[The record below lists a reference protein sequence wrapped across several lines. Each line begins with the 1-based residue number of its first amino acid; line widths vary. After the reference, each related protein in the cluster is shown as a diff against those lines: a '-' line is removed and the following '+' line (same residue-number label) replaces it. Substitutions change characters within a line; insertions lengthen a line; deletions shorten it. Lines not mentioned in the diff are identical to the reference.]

1 MAILILALIEI
12 DATDSLK
19 ILFICKENSGTR
31 SFADLLLWLDP
42 PSGVFGRI
50 GRLVGDQ
57 ERNKSS
63 YSHTKF
69 DIHPRERRQMLNKCQ
84 LILATGGT
92 VAQDLTMQWSTMG
105 GFMQELS
112 LLVIDEGQQYGTDRE
127 IAVISLLRQQPLVLW
142 TGDSEQTPGGIDRAA
157 RNAKRSRQLLL
168 AKKHGLRS
176 DRNYYMPANLAD
188 AMIRL
193 LDGSANEGLAALSQI
208 LKRGQPTLG
217 QLWTSHLSPQD
228 AEDLR
233 AASTVL
239 PGLRA
244 QFEAAQPN
252 MQRHSRFVDS
262 ELLAGTTINFPRSL
276 VRLAWILQ
284 HAATLLPMAGDIQ
297 AILNSQ
303 TAGVSDIHAWG
314 LMLPSSSRVSPVT
327 YHAVVAVRYPDLCRQ
342 INDLWELGSFASGG
356 LPDKPPGFQLV
367 LWDTNARINGLVAT
381 DLETLVSEVLT
392 PFPHNAGFADGLFV
406 MTTATDHKN
415 NLNRSVLKKD
425 YTRTLR
431 VETIANSA
439 GGTAQVSIVAQPS
452 IGFLNTKYYSNGS
465 PTEDT
470 EDCLGRITVGLTRSK
485 SLTLLVSPLDM
496 MGLMGMAQVIA
507 TIAYGIRGLRR
518 GETTWGWP
526 AFDPDPAQENLAQL
540 SRWSLNSAPTWEFPP
555 LAIANQYYDQQA
567 DEVKRARYRLILV
580 RGSDLRWLNRER
592 QRLQEVKTGLATQHK
607 WLPEQTLPF
616 SEVVLYAYAAD
627 RTPFPTYVC
636 LPSGL
641 YKARTGQVVA
651 QTGPEQEILSLP
663 GIYFF
668 DGWRLHPTLPIPDHL
683 PRAKERR
690 QSKVPL

>member
-12 DATDSLK
+12 DTTDSLK

-92 VAQDLTMQWSTMG
+92 VAQDLTMQWSTMS

-127 IAVISLLRQQPLVLW
+127 IAVISLLKQQPLVLW

-193 LDGSANEGLAALSQI
+193 LDGSANEGLTALSQI
-208 LKRGQPTLG
+208 LKRGQSTLG

-228 AEDLR
+228 EEDLR

-239 PGLRA
+239 PGLKA
-244 QFEAAQPN
+244 VFEAAQPN

-262 ELLAGTTINFPRSL
+262 ELLAGTALNFPRSL

-297 AILNSQ
+297 AVLNSQ

-327 YHAVVAVRYPDLCRQ
+327 YHAVVAVRYPNLCRK
-342 INDLWELGSFASGG
+342 INGLWELGSFASGG

-381 DLETLVSEVLT
+381 DLETLVSEVLS
-392 PFPHNAGFADGLFV
+392 PFPHNAGFADGLFT

-415 NLNRSVLKKD
+415 NLNRSALKRD
-425 YTRTLR
+425 YVRTLR

-507 TIAYGIRGLRR
+507 AIAYGIRGLRR
-518 GETTWGWP
+518 GETTWSMP
-526 AFDPDPAQENLAQL
+526 KFDPDPVQENLAQL
-540 SRWSLNSAPTWEFPP
+540 SRWSLNSAPTWEYPP

-580 RGSDLRWLNRER
+580 RGSDLRWLN
-592 QRLQEVKTGLATQHK
+592 
-607 WLPEQTLPF
+607 
-616 SEVVLYAYAAD
+616 
-627 RTPFPTYVC
+627 
-636 LPSGL
+636 
-641 YKARTGQVVA
+641 KAV
-651 QTGPEQEILSLP
+651 
-663 GIYFF
+663 FF
-668 DGWRLHPTLPIPDHL
+668 Q
-683 PRAKERR
+683 AV
-690 QSKVPL
+690 SF

>member
-1 MAILILALIEI
+1 MEGNKKSHFLHLCGQLLRLVLIPCHVEGELHPWTRSTALSFAAELDGHVLGTLCAVTMALRTNRLDLCIQGLFGAGKSKSMAILILALIEI

-31 SFADLLLWLDP
+31 SIADLLLWLDP
-42 PSGVFGRI
+42 PSGVFGPI

-239 PGLRA
+239 PGCKT

-262 ELLAGTTINFPRSL
+262 ELLAGTAINFPRSL

-297 AILNSQ
+297 AVLNSQ
-303 TAGVSDIHAWG
+303 TAGVSDIHAWE

-327 YHAVVAVRYPDLCRQ
+327 YHAVVAVRYPDLCKQ
-342 INDLWELGSFASGG
+342 INGLWELGSFASGG

-392 PFPHNAGFADGLFV
+392 PFPHNAGFADGLFI
-406 MTTATDHKN
+406 MTTATDHKELEPLRALKGLRPHPACRN
-415 NLNRSVLKKD
+415 NSQFSRRNSTAINRSAAQYWIFKHQILLQWLP
-425 YTRTLR
+425 YRRYRRLPWQNHCRTHPVQIVNPACLPAR
-431 VETIANSA
+431 HDGAHEHGA
-439 GGTAQVSIVAQPS
+439 G
-452 IGFLNTKYYSNGS
+452 
-465 PTEDT
+465 
-470 EDCLGRITVGLTRSK
+470 DCDNCIRHPGPPERRN
-485 SLTLLVSPLDM
+485 DM
-496 MGLMGMAQVIA
+496 EV
-507 TIAYGIRGLRR
+507 
-518 GETTWGWP
+518 P
-526 AFDPDPAQENLAQL
+526 DFDPDPVQENLAQL
-540 SRWSLNSAPTWEFPP
+540 SRWSLNSAFF
-555 LAIANQYYDQQA
+555 
-567 DEVKRARYRLILV
+567 
-580 RGSDLRWLNRER
+580 SS
-592 QRLQEVKTGLATQHK
+592 GLADSH
-607 WLPEQTLPF
+607 
-616 SEVVLYAYAAD
+616 
-627 RTPFPTYVC
+627 
-636 LPSGL
+636 
-641 YKARTGQVVA
+641 
-651 QTGPEQEILSLP
+651 
-663 GIYFF
+663 
-668 DGWRLHPTLPIPDHL
+668 
-683 PRAKERR
+683 
-690 QSKVPL
+690 

>member
-12 DATDSLK
+12 DTTDSLK

-92 VAQDLTMQWSTMG
+92 VAQDLTMQWSTMS

-127 IAVISLLRQQPLVLW
+127 IAVISLLKQQPLVLW

-157 RNAKRSRQLLL
+157 RNAKRARQLLL

-193 LDGSANEGLAALSQI
+193 LDASANEGLTALSQI
-208 LKRGQPTLG
+208 LKRGQSTLG

-228 AEDLR
+228 EEDLR

-239 PGLRA
+239 PGLKA
-244 QFEAAQPN
+244 VFEAAQPN

-262 ELLAGTTINFPRSL
+262 ELLAGTALNFPRSL

-297 AILNSQ
+297 AVLNSQ

-327 YHAVVAVRYPDLCRQ
+327 YHAVVAVRYPNLCRK
-342 INDLWELGSFASGG
+342 INGLWELGSFASGG

-381 DLETLVSEVLT
+381 DLETLVSEVLS
-392 PFPHNAGFADGLFV
+392 PFPHNAGFADGLFT

-415 NLNRSVLKKD
+415 NLNRSVLKRD
-425 YTRTLR
+425 YVRTLR

-507 TIAYGIRGLRR
+507 AIAYGIRGLRR
-518 GETTWGWP
+518 GETTWSMP
-526 AFDPDPAQENLAQL
+526 KFDPDPVQENLAQL
-540 SRWSLNSAPTWEFPP
+540 SRWSLNSAPTWEYPP

-592 QRLQEVKTGLATQHK
+592 FQEVQAGLRAQYK
-607 WLPEQTLPF
+607 WLPEQNLPF

-627 RTPFPTYVC
+627 RTHSATYVC
-636 LPSGL
+636 HPQDCT
-641 YKARTGQVVA
+641 KHA
-651 QTGPEQEILSLP
+651 P
-663 GIYFF
+663 G
-668 DGWRLHPTLPIPDHL
+668 T
-683 PRAKERR
+683 
-690 QSKVPL
+690 

>member
-1 MAILILALIEI
+1 MGTLCAVTMALLTNRLDLCIQGLFGAGKSKSMAILILALIEI

-252 MQRHSRFVDS
+252 MQRHSRFVNS
-262 ELLAGTTINFPRSL
+262 ELLEGTTLNFPRSL

-297 AILNSQ
+297 AVLNSQ

-327 YHAVVAVRYPDLCRQ
+327 YHAVVAVRYPNLCRQ
-342 INDLWELGSFASGG
+342 INGLWELGSFASGG
-356 LPDKPPGFQLV
+356 LPDKPPGFQLCFGI
-367 LWDTNARINGLVAT
+367 LMRI
-381 DLETLVSEVLT
+381 
-392 PFPHNAGFADGLFV
+392 
-406 MTTATDHKN
+406 
-415 NLNRSVLKKD
+415 
-425 YTRTLR
+425 
-431 VETIANSA
+431 
-439 GGTAQVSIVAQPS
+439 
-452 IGFLNTKYYSNGS
+452 
-465 PTEDT
+465 
-470 EDCLGRITVGLTRSK
+470 
-485 SLTLLVSPLDM
+485 
-496 MGLMGMAQVIA
+496 
-507 TIAYGIRGLRR
+507 
-518 GETTWGWP
+518 
-526 AFDPDPAQENLAQL
+526 
-540 SRWSLNSAPTWEFPP
+540 
-555 LAIANQYYDQQA
+555 
-567 DEVKRARYRLILV
+567 
-580 RGSDLRWLNRER
+580 
-592 QRLQEVKTGLATQHK
+592 
-607 WLPEQTLPF
+607 
-616 SEVVLYAYAAD
+616 
-627 RTPFPTYVC
+627 
-636 LPSGL
+636 
-641 YKARTGQVVA
+641 
-651 QTGPEQEILSLP
+651 
-663 GIYFF
+663 
-668 DGWRLHPTLPIPDHL
+668 
-683 PRAKERR
+683 
-690 QSKVPL
+690 